1 VTRLK
6 GYLTQQFDWSK
17 EEEEGLLQTTHQQV
31 EEAARRYLE
40 SAPLAPTA
48 MFDHLYEQLPA
59 GIAAERLAP
68 VESRMVA
75 ERTLVEAVRLALNHA
90 MEHDERVVILGEDV
104 GIDGGVF
111 RATEGLWQ
119 RFGGERV
126 RDTPLSESAIA
137 GVSVGLAAQGFR
149 PVAEIQFMGFVYP
162 VIDQMVNHAS
172 RLRTRTRGRLTCPMV
187 LRAPYGGGIRAP
199 EHHSESTEA
208 MFAHIPG
215 LRVVVPSSP
224 RKAYGL
230 LLAAIADPDP
240 VVFLE
245 PKRIYRSV
253 KETVDD
259 TGEALPLDRCFVL
272 REGTDLSIVTWGA
285 MTVEALAAAEQ
296 LAAEG
301 VSAEVIDAATLKPL
315 DVHGIVASVEKTGRC
330 VIVHEAAKTGGVG
343 AEIAAIIM
351 EHGFL
356 SLLAPVQRVTG
367 YDTVMPL
374 PRLESH
380 YLPDTPRIV
389 DAAQR
394 SLSYS

>member
-1 VTRLK
+1 
-6 GYLTQQFDWSK
+6 
-17 EEEEGLLQTTHQQV
+17 
-31 EEAARRYLE
+31 
-40 SAPLAPTA
+40 
-48 MFDHLYEQLPA
+48 
-59 GIAAERLAP
+59 
-68 VESRMVA
+68 
-75 ERTLVEAVRLALNHA
+75 
-90 MEHDERVVILGEDV
+90 
-104 GIDGGVF
+104 
-111 RATEGLWQ
+111 
-119 RFGGERV
+119 
-126 RDTPLSESAIA
+126 
-137 GVSVGLAAQGFR
+137 
-149 PVAEIQFMGFVYP
+149 
-162 VIDQMVNHAS
+162 MVNHAS

>member
-1 VTRLK
+1 MT
-6 GYLTQQFDWSK
+6 
-17 EEEEGLLQTTHQQV
+17 
-31 EEAARRYLE
+31 EAN
-40 SAPLAPTA
+40 
-48 MFDHLYEQLPA
+48 
-59 GIAAERLAP
+59 
-68 VESRMVA
+68 
-75 ERTLVEAVRLALNHA
+75 LVEAVRLALNHA

-126 RDTPLSESAIA
+126 RDTPLSETAIA

-162 VIDQMVNHAS
+162 AIDQMVNHAS
-172 RLRTRTRGRLTCPMV
+172 RLRTRTRGRLSCPMV

-230 LLAAIADPDP
+230 LLAAIDDPDP

-245 PKRIYRSV
+245 PKRIYRSI
-253 KETVDD
+253 KEPLDD
-259 TGEALPLDRCFVL
+259 DGEALPLDRCFIL
-272 REGTDLSIVTWGA
+272 REGADLSIVTWGA
-285 MTVEALAAAEQ
+285 MTVEALAAADQ
-296 LAAEG
+296 LATEG
-301 VSAEVIDAATLKPL
+301 VSAEVIDAATLKPV
-315 DVHGIVASVEKTGRC
+315 DMDSIVASVERTGRC
-330 VIVHEAAKTGGVG
+330 LIVHEAAKTCGVG
-343 AEIAAIIM
+343 AEIATSIM
-351 EHGFL
+351 ERAFL
-356 SLLAPVQRVTG
+356 SLLAPVERVTG

-380 YLPDTPRIV
+380 YLPDTARIV
-389 DAAQR
+389 DAAR
-394 SLSYS
+394 RCLSYS

>member
-1 VTRLK
+1 MTD
-6 GYLTQQFDWSK
+6 Y
-17 EEEEGLLQTTHQQV
+17 
-31 EEAARRYLE
+31 
-40 SAPLAPTA
+40 
-48 MFDHLYEQLPA
+48 
-59 GIAAERLAP
+59 
-68 VESRMVA
+68 
-75 ERTLVEAVRLALNHA
+75 TLVEAVRLALQHA
-90 MEHDERVVILGEDV
+90 MEHDERVVVLGEDV

-126 RDTPLSESAIA
+126 RDTPLSETAIA

-149 PVAEIQFMGFVYP
+149 PVAEIQFMGFLYP

-172 RLRTRTRGRLTCPMV
+172 RLRTRTRGRLSCPMV

-208 MFAHIPG
+208 MLAHIPG

-245 PKRIYRSV
+245 PKRIYRSI
-253 KETVDD
+253 KEPLDD
-259 TGEALPLDRCFVL
+259 ADEALPLDRCFVL

-301 VSAEVIDAATLKPL
+301 VSAEIIDAATLKPI
-315 DVHGIVASVEKTGRC
+315 DVDGIVTSVEKTGRC
-330 VIVHEAAKTGGVG
+330 VIVHEAAKACGVG
-343 AEIAAIIM
+343 AEIAASIM
-351 EHGFL
+351 ERAFL
-356 SLLAPVQRVTG
+356 SLLAPVERVTG

-389 DAAQR
+389 DAAHR
-394 SLSYS
+394 ALSYS